1 MKSHIKSDHQENIKR
16 YRLSIVSKKLNERDL
31 WYFRHEIKLFGPVIP
46 KQLKKNFKIEKV
58 GD

>member
-1 MKSHIKSDHQENIKR
+1 MKSYQDPENIKS
-16 YRLSIVSKKLNERDL
+16 YRLSIISKKLNERDL

-46 KQLKKNFKIEKV
+46 KKLKKKIEQE